1 MSSYCRGRA
10 MSITSEQ
17 VYGCVCM
24 DVCVYGCVYVWVCVC
39 MGVCVRVCVNR
50 CGCVCVCGVLTQFTE
65 PHRRGSKVTWTHVVV
80 PHTKRHRP
88 GGERVFNDQSN
99 TLKTA
104 RTSSQ

>member
-1 MSSYCRGRA
+1 
-10 MSITSEQ
+10 
-17 VYGCVCM
+17 VYGCVWVCVYVCM
-24 DVCVYGCVYVWVCVC
+24 DVCVWVC
-39 MGVCVRVCVNR
+39 VCVRVCVCMNVFVY
-50 CGCVCVCGVLTQFTE
+50 GCVCGVLTQFTE

-88 GGERVFNDQSN
+88 GGERPFNDQSN